1 MVFSCIFSRRV
12 RTPGPLLAKKAS
24 HRIKVG
30 IGLMFAPV
38 CHDMGRC
45 ELARNLVVSSPPS
58 PQSSVAVTAHS
69 IDGHGANRDV
79 HVHARAY
86 THEVVLHT
94 VRTCSLYVLSLCI
107 DVI

>member
-30 IGLMFAPV
+30 IGLLFAPV
-38 CHDMGRC
+38 CHDMSRC

-58 PQSSVAVTAHS
+58 PQSSVVVTAHS

-79 HVHARAY
+79 HAHAY

-94 VRTCSLYVLSLCI
+94 VRTCSLCVLFLCT